1 MVRRIFIALMALLPA
16 AAYAQEIGA
25 NFNHDPEIIDMAVL
39 RRTPVEWIRTTPYI
53 FEYIN
58 GEKDPATGAGLQKVI
73 DAAKAG
79 YKVAFGFRWDFKKYK
94 LRIPQPGSAE
104 EKKYFATAT
113 AILERVGPYLDV
125 FKLGNEP
132 NLETMEPDLQLNEE
146 GIVPLV
152 RFTERLLDE
161 VVEPYYKKYP
171 ELTRPDVYTGS
182 LPALFEEQQQQK
194 PGVQGLIR
202 LAQENSR
209 IKGLSV
215 HLHISDSTDMDKA
228 FQFVRSIM
236 PDKPIIIPEFSL
248 FRLYNHHLSDELGS
262 TEAGVKFAAK
272 YHYQPGMKLYEW
284 YSKANTEKVS
294 AAEWSDLFT
303 SRAWFPPHFMQTY
316 YRYFQ
321 KYGVVLATYGYLSQS
336 APAKVTPNT
345 PVWFVNPIFP
355 MKSLQRQADG
365 GYTPNP
371 LWFDDFVAI
380 TNRGKQLARTKPN
393 IIILYADDLGYGD
406 LGCYGAKAVKTP
418 NIDRLAAN
426 GLRFTDAHCT
436 AATCTPSRVSLLTG
450 VYAFRNNAAIL
461 PGDAPLLIRPGTVT
475 LPGVL
480 QQAGYTTAVIGK
492 WHLGLGSGTI
502 NWNGH
507 IAPGPNEIGFDY
519 SFIIPATT
527 DRVPTV
533 FVENGQVLNLDPA
546 DPIAVSYAGK
556 IGNEPTGLSDPQ
568 LLKQRADTQ
577 HSNTIVN
584 GISRIG
590 FMSGGQ
596 RARWVDEDIPLVLNA
611 KAKDFI
617 ISHRNRPFF
626 LYYPFPNIHV
636 PRTPNKKFAGT
647 TKLGPRGDVIAEMDW
662 MAGEIT
668 RLLDSLGIAKNTLII
683 FSSDNGPVLAD
694 GYEDAA
700 EKLNDGHQPAGIF
713 RGGKYSAFEAGTRV
727 STVTYWPGHIQPGV
741 SAALCSQVDLLAS
754 LAALT
759 GRELPSGAAQDS
771 YNALDVWLGRS
782 KQGRKYLLE
791 ESYTLSL
798 RKDAWKYIAPQ
809 QKPVPG
815 WLQNKRIETG
825 LKQAPQLYNLQH
837 DPGEAH
843 NLAAQHPEIV
853 NDLKRELEKLI
864 L

>member
-1 MVRRIFIALMALLPA
+1 MVRRILIAIMALLPA
-16 AAYAQEIGA
+16 AAFAQEIGA
-25 NFNHDPEIIDMAVL
+25 NFNHDPEIIDLAYL
-39 RRTPVEWIRTTPYI
+39 RKTPVEWIRTTPYI
-53 FEYIN
+53 FEYIR
-58 GEKDPATGAGLQKVI
+58 GEKDPATEPGLQKVI

-79 YKVAFGFRWDFKKYK
+79 YKLAFGFRWDFKKHK
-94 LRIPQPGSAE
+94 LRIPEAGSAE

-113 AILERVGPYLDV
+113 AILDRVGPYVDV

-132 NLETMEPDLQLNEE
+132 NLETMEADQQLNAQ
-146 GIVPLV
+146 GVVPLV

-161 VVEPYYKKYP
+161 VVEPYYRRHS
-171 ELTRPDVYTGS
+171 ELKRPDIYTGS
-182 LPALFEEQQQQK
+182 LPALFEEAQQQK

-215 HLHISDSTDMDKA
+215 HLHISDSLDMDKA
-228 FQFVRSIM
+228 FKFVRSIM
-236 PDKPIIIPEFSL
+236 PNKPIIVPEFSL
-248 FRLYNHHLSDELGS
+248 FRLYNAHLSDELGS
-262 TEAGVKFAAK
+262 TAAGAKFAGK
-272 YHYQPGMKLYEW
+272 YHYQRGMKLYEW
-284 YSKANTEKVS
+284 YSKANTERVS
-294 AAEWSDLFT
+294 AAEWTDLFA

-345 PVWFVNPIFP
+345 PIWFINPIFP
-355 MKSLQRQADG
+355 MKSLLPQADG
-365 GYTPNP
+365 SYTANP
-371 LWFDDFVAI
+371 LWFDDFTDIAS
-380 TNRGKQLARTKPN
+380 RGKKVARSTPN
-393 IIILYADDLGYGD
+393 IILLYADDLGYGD
-406 LGCYGAKAVKTP
+406 VGCYGATAVKTP
-418 NIDRLAAN
+418 NIDKLAAN
-426 GLRFTDAHCT
+426 GLRFTDAHCA

-450 VYAFRNNAAIL
+450 VYAFRSKAAVL

-480 QQAGYTTAVIGK
+480 QQAGYSTAVIGK

-502 NWNGH
+502 NWNGQ
-507 IAPGPNEIGFDY
+507 ITPGPNETGFDY

-533 FVENGQVLNLDPA
+533 YVENGKVPNLDA
-546 DPIAVSYAGK
+546 NDPIAVSYAGK

-577 HSNTIVN
+577 HSNTIIN

-590 FMSGGQ
+590 FMTGGK
-596 RARWVDEDIPLVLNA
+596 RARWVDEDIPLVLNN

-617 ISHRNRPFF
+617 VQHKNGPFF

-636 PRTPNKKFAGT
+636 PRAPNHRFAGT

-662 MAGEIT
+662 MTGEIMQ
-668 RLLDSLGIAKNTLII
+668 LLDSLGIAKNTLII
-683 FSSDNGPVLAD
+683 FSSDNGPVLND
-694 GYEDAA
+694 GYEDQAD
-700 EKLNDGHQPAGIF
+700 KLNDGHQPAGIF
-713 RGGKYSAFEAGTRV
+713 RGGKYSAFEAGTRIP
-727 STVTYWPGHIQPGV
+727 TITCWPGAIQPGV

-759 GRELPSGAAQDS
+759 GQRLPAGAARDS
-771 YNALDVWLGRS
+771 HNMLDAWLGKS
-782 KQGRKYLLE
+782 KQGRTFMLE

-798 RKDAWKYIAPQ
+798 RKDTWKYIAPQ
-809 QKPVPG
+809 EQAVPE
-815 WLQNKRIETG
+815 WLKNKKIEPG
-825 LKQAPQLYNLQH
+825 LERVPQLYDLQQ
-837 DPGEAH
+837 DPREAH
-843 NLAAQHPEIV
+843 NDIIKT
-853 NDLKRELEKLI
+853 LKAELEKLI